1 MARGFQYARGAKT
14 VPYVQSCAYA
24 TGQTFLKGALL
35 VKNSAGEVVE
45 CGADP
50 AAVYGVA
57 AQDAGS
63 GLGYG
68 AANSAQTTVV
78 TGRSQEVSVVV
89 ADRTSQFSARA
100 VNGGT
105 DPVIPLQT
113 HIDEQYG
120 VVKVGNDWVI
130 DMAETTAKV
139 VEIVDIVEPQGGQ
152 AGMFICKFLEAVLGS
167 P

>member
-14 VPYVQSCAYA
+14 VPQAQSCAYA

-57 AQDAGS
+57 CQDAGS

-78 TGRSQEVSVVV
+78 TGRSQEVTVVV
-89 ADRTSQFSARA
+89 ADRTNQFSARA

-120 VVKVGNDWVI
+120 VAKVGNDWVI
-130 DMAETTAKV
+130 DMAETTTKV

-152 AGMFICKFLEAVLGS
+152 AGMFICKFLESVLGS